1 MHPPNKF
8 GSRFRTYVLESTCTA
23 AVETLEIYTYL
34 SEFTCKL
41 VNAGDIAAIE
51 LSHPNT
57 LMMEWTTMATTL
69 SVFNNKGGVGKTT
82 YMFHI
87 AHVLARRGHRVLL
100 VDCDTQGN
108 LTNYCLNDDEI
119 AEAWKDDGNSIYR
132 VVEPIIRGTGDITT
146 PSPSKL
152 SQAEG
157 DIYLVPG
164 DLRLSDFEDRLG
176 DTWNA
181 ARGGDEASLRVQSAI
196 HRYIDAAV
204 SATNATVVLI
214 DMGPNL
220 GALNRAVLASSD
232 YFMTPVAPDLFS
244 IQGTEN
250 LGNKLVAWRSQWDQI
265 HTSWTGSHLSL
276 PKGAPIYLGYVLQM
290 HNTRSTDASGMTA
303 GWRIYKDRLEAAIA
317 TNIVGKIPDD
327 QTFTW
332 DDGNH
337 LLGQIPNL
345 HSLVPYSQEA
355 RKPIFDC
362 TGKDGLRGSH
372 QTKAKESID
381 LFDDIVAAIENV
393 L

>member
-1 MHPPNKF
+1 
-8 GSRFRTYVLESTCTA
+8 
-23 AVETLEIYTYL
+23 
-34 SEFTCKL
+34 
-41 VNAGDIAAIE
+41 
-51 LSHPNT
+51 
-57 LMMEWTTMATTL
+57 MATIL

-87 AHVLARRGHRVLL
+87 AHVLSRRKHSVLM

-108 LTNYCLNDDEI
+108 LTNYCLSDSEI
-119 AEAWKDDGNSIYR
+119 ASSWAASGNSIYR
-132 VVEPIIRGTGDITT
+132 VVEPIVRGTGDITT
-146 PSPSKL
+146 PVPKKL
-152 SQAEG
+152 TNAVG
-157 DIYLVPG
+157 NMFLVPG

-196 HRYIDAAV
+196 HRYIQEAV
-204 SATNATVVLI
+204 KMTCATVVLI

-250 LGNKLVAWRSQWDQI
+250 LGNKLVAWREQWEQI
-265 HTSWTGSHLSL
+265 HGSWRGEGLELQKGS
-276 PKGAPIYLGYVLQM
+276 PIYLGYVLQM

-303 GWRIYKDRLEAAIA
+303 GWRIYKDQLEQAIA
-317 TNIVGKIPDD
+317 TNIVSKISND
-327 QTFTW
+327 QTFSW
-332 DDGNH
+332 ENGNH
-337 LLGQIPNL
+337 LLGKIPNL

-362 TGKDGLRGSH
+362 TGKDGLRGAH
-372 QTKAKESID
+372 QTKAKDSMR
-381 LFDDIVAAIENV
+381 LFDDIVTAIENV
-393 L
+393 I